1 MCTSNVEALCNNNVL
16 HFVAGIIS
24 TKKILDR
31 ETHADFILTVAA
43 TDGGGLSCQAEVY
56 VTVTDVN
63 DNEPIFTQ
71 FQYTVAIPENAEV
84 NTLLTRVSASD
95 EDLGTLGLNSLPNS
109 LAFVFKR

>member
-1 MCTSNVEALCNNNVL
+1 MCITNIKEALCNNNFL

-24 TKKILDR
+24 TKRILDR
-31 ETHADFILTVAA
+31 ETHADFILTVTA

-56 VTVTDVN
+56 VTLTDVN

-71 FQYTVAIPENAEV
+71 VQYTVAIPENAEI

-95 EDLGTLGLNSLPNS
+95 EDLGKLGLYIITLV
-109 LAFVFKR
+109 LKCE